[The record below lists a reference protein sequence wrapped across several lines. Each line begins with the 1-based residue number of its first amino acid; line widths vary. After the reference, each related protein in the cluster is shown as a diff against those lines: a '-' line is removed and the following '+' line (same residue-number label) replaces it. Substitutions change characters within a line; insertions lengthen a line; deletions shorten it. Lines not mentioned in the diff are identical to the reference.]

1 MRFLN
6 YISGLAMVLTLGACS
21 DEAFQGKQDGI
32 VDNGDQFTIDISLDV
47 SDMMPSSTRSFG
59 ETPNYNDLKLIV
71 AEFEGKGGPLDGN
84 TLSEVCKVSD
94 ETLNSDGDIHFKL
107 TLTKRSDARV
117 LHLIAVPKSV
127 DITIPY
133 GLEGDVIPALTV
145 SGESD
150 AYWQRLEFPEGY
162 GEQDGDTWTT
172 HSDVKTKLTHVPMI
186 RNFSKITVSSTAQ
199 GFTLEGFVIVN
210 APKKATVAPWNSS
223 SMTFPKF
230 LDETKT
236 TPTMLEYGKVEYDGY
251 FPFDN
256 VDDVNTVNT
265 DQLTE
270 TTFNFNGDAKY
281 LYERPS
287 SSINNTYLLIKG
299 KRGGA
304 SMYYKLD
311 IGKNND
317 QNIFRYHNIIR
328 NFWYEIKL
336 NKVDSDGYA
345 TVEEAIRGVV
355 YNNFSFDVNTRQM
368 RAISDGQ
375 KMIWV
380 NKTTFVVNDVDST
393 TVKFQYRFDDNIA
406 AAGYNTDKLKFID
419 EKTGEEITNDNIKN
433 LSDGMITSWSS
444 ATNVG
449 TEGWKQTEFKTVD
462 PTDRGRSYA
471 FIAYDKDSG
480 IGRTINVIVRQPWEY
495 IDLGV
500 WGGNYNTRK
509 QFINT
514 SYPKDQWEGFVS
526 TNSAGQP
533 LTVVFTIDNELPESI
548 FPLTFTLEAEL
559 QNIENNKIGTLVV
572 TSGSSFFDGQN
583 SNRIKYEKT
592 VTWTEYNTEL
602 SLNNITGTK
611 VTHDDGTVLH
621 RVRCRFLTIMQI
633 DNATERK
640 IRIHNDYFKV
650 KNTTGNTVTYSKYGE
665 VSFKGKTGIAPNWG
679 ITGKEAEVEP
689 MNKDDVTY
697 KNLNP

>member
-1 MRFLN
+1 M
-6 YISGLAMVLTLGACS
+6 
-21 DEAFQGKQDGI
+21 
-32 VDNGDQFTIDISLDV
+32 
-47 SDMMPSSTRSFG
+47 
-59 ETPNYNDLKLIV
+59 
-71 AEFEGKGGPLDGN
+71 
-84 TLSEVCKVSD
+84 
-94 ETLNSDGDIHFKL
+94 
-107 TLTKRSDARV
+107 
-117 LHLIAVPKSV
+117 
-127 DITIPY
+127 
-133 GLEGDVIPALTV
+133 
-145 SGESD
+145 
-150 AYWQRLEFPEGY
+150 
-162 GEQDGDTWTT
+162 
-172 HSDVKTKLTHVPMI
+172 
-186 RNFSKITVSSTAQ
+186 
-199 GFTLEGFVIVN
+199 
-210 APKKATVAPWNSS
+210 
-223 SMTFPKF
+223 
-230 LDETKT
+230 
-236 TPTMLEYGKVEYDGY
+236 
-251 FPFDN
+251 
-256 VDDVNTVNT
+256 
-265 DQLTE
+265 
-270 TTFNFNGDAKY
+270 
-281 LYERPS
+281 
-287 SSINNTYLLIKG
+287 
-299 KRGGA
+299 
-304 SMYYKLD
+304 
-311 IGKNND
+311 
-317 QNIFRYHNIIR
+317 
-328 NFWYEIKL
+328 
-336 NKVDSDGYA
+336 
-345 TVEEAIRGVV
+345 
-355 YNNFSFDVNTRQM
+355 
-368 RAISDGQ
+368 
-375 KMIWV
+375 
-380 NKTTFVVNDVDST
+380 
-393 TVKFQYRFDDNIA
+393 
-406 AAGYNTDKLKFID
+406 KFID
-419 EKTGEEITNDNIKN
+419 EKTGVEITNANIKD
-433 LSDGMITSWSS
+433 LSGGMITFWGS
-444 ATNVG
+444 ATDVG
-449 TEGWKQTEFKTVD
+449 TEGWKQTEFITVD
-462 PTDRGRSYA
+462 PTDRGQSYA

>member
-1 MRFLN
+1 M
-6 YISGLAMVLTLGACS
+6 
-21 DEAFQGKQDGI
+21 
-32 VDNGDQFTIDISLDV
+32 
-47 SDMMPSSTRSFG
+47 
-59 ETPNYNDLKLIV
+59 
-71 AEFEGKGGPLDGN
+71 
-84 TLSEVCKVSD
+84 
-94 ETLNSDGDIHFKL
+94 
-107 TLTKRSDARV
+107 
-117 LHLIAVPKSV
+117 LHLIAVPKTV

-145 SGESD
+145 SGEND

-162 GEQDGDTWTT
+162 GKQDGNTWTT

-270 TTFNFNGDAKY
+270 TTFIFNGDAKY

-406 AAGYNTDKLKFID
+406 TAGYNTDKLKFID
-419 EKTGEEITNDNIKN
+419 EKTGVEITNANIKD
-433 LSDGMITSWSS
+433 LSGGMITFWGS
-444 ATNVG
+444 ATDVG
-449 TEGWKQTEFKTVD
+449 TEGWKQTEFITVD
-462 PTDRGRSYA
+462 PTDRGQSYA

>member
-1 MRFLN
+1 
-6 YISGLAMVLTLGACS
+6 
-21 DEAFQGKQDGI
+21 
-32 VDNGDQFTIDISLDV
+32 
-47 SDMMPSSTRSFG
+47 
-59 ETPNYNDLKLIV
+59 
-71 AEFEGKGGPLDGN
+71 
-84 TLSEVCKVSD
+84 
-94 ETLNSDGDIHFKL
+94 
-107 TLTKRSDARV
+107 
-117 LHLIAVPKSV
+117 
-127 DITIPY
+127 
-133 GLEGDVIPALTV
+133 
-145 SGESD
+145 
-150 AYWQRLEFPEGY
+150 
-162 GEQDGDTWTT
+162 
-172 HSDVKTKLTHVPMI
+172 
-186 RNFSKITVSSTAQ
+186 
-199 GFTLEGFVIVN
+199 
-210 APKKATVAPWNSS
+210 
-223 SMTFPKF
+223 
-230 LDETKT
+230 
-236 TPTMLEYGKVEYDGY
+236 
-251 FPFDN
+251 
-256 VDDVNTVNT
+256 
-265 DQLTE
+265 
-270 TTFNFNGDAKY
+270 
-281 LYERPS
+281 
-287 SSINNTYLLIKG
+287 
-299 KRGGA
+299 
-304 SMYYKLD
+304 MYYKLD

-406 AAGYNTDKLKFID
+406 TAGYNTDKLKFID
-419 EKTGEEITNDNIKN
+419 EKTGVEITNANIKD
-433 LSDGMITSWSS
+433 LSGGMITFWGS
-444 ATNVG
+444 ATDVG
-449 TEGWKQTEFKTVD
+449 TEGWKQTEFITVD
-462 PTDRGRSYA
+462 PTDRGQSYA